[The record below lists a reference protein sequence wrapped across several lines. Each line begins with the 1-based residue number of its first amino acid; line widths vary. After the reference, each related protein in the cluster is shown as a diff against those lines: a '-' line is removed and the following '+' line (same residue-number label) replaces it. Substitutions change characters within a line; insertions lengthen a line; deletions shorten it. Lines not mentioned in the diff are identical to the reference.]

1 MKEYSVTATG
11 ITVANHAPLSLV
23 ALMPPAGGMIEILRM
38 WISQNA
44 NANSAQQGVQWAMV
58 STPFQTVTSATPQKT
73 KSGDAASAIVG
84 ATTIAAGKCGINAS
98 NENANV
104 IAQVWYDNFNVL
116 NGWLWV
122 PTPREII
129 ELSGQSSYAF
139 ALQFSIAPVTL
150 SNWSFGVTYGEKG

>member
-44 NANSAQQGVQWAMV
+44 NANSAQQWVQWAMV

-73 KSGDAASAIVG
+73 KSGRCIRHRRGNNHRSRQMRY
-84 ATTIAAGKCGINAS
+84 K
-98 NENANV
+98 
-104 IAQVWYDNFNVL
+104 
-116 NGWLWV
+116 
-122 PTPREII
+122 RE
-129 ELSGQSSYAF
+129 Q
-139 ALQFSIAPVTL
+139 
-150 SNWSFGVTYGEKG
+150 